1 MKAFQTALG
10 AAMLVLCGAAWGQAP
25 FDDRPKITVNGEAVV
40 NVVPDKIVI
49 NLGIES
55 WDPDITAA
63 KQKNSSILKRTL
75 DALRDLGVP
84 EGDMQTD
91 HLSIEPRW
99 ETESHRERFIG
110 HFVRNSLSVTLSDPA
125 KVEELVTRALEAGVN
140 YIHGI
145 DFETTEFKE
154 HREKAREMA
163 LLAAREKAEKM
174 AAVLGQKVGAPL
186 QINEGYGGGYGG
198 FWSSWYGWGY
208 RGGGQ
213 GMSQNVMQNAPSVPE
228 DTGDTVALGKIAI
241 RANVSVTF
249 ELER

>member
-1 MKAFQTALG
+1 
-10 AAMLVLCGAAWGQAP
+10 
-25 FDDRPKITVNGEAVV
+25 
-40 NVVPDKIVI
+40 
-49 NLGIES
+49 
-55 WDPDITAA
+55 
-63 KQKNSSILKRTL
+63 
-75 DALRDLGVP
+75 
-84 EGDMQTD
+84 MQTD

-125 KVEELVTRALEAGVN
+125 KVEELVTRVLQAGVN

-145 DFETTEFKE
+145 DFETTEFKK

-186 QINEGYGGGYGG
+186 QINEGY
-198 FWSSWYGWGY
+198 WSSWSGWGY
-208 RGGGQ
+208 RGGQ
-213 GMSQNVMQNAPSVPE
+213 GVIQNAMQNAPSAPE

-241 RANVSVTF
+241 RANVSATF
-249 ELER
+249 ELQK